1 LLHENRLKGT
11 TIPLLD
17 KRHEFY
23 TSRPVTV
30 IATDSPGAD
39 TQVCATCRGGSERTL
54 TPVILNRLPP
64 LPARHSPG

>member
-1 LLHENRLKGT
+1 VADVDLALLHENRLKGT

-30 IATDSPGAD
+30 IAD
-39 TQVCATCRGGSERTL
+39 
-54 TPVILNRLPP
+54 
-64 LPARHSPG
+64 